1 MKLDA
6 STTPNLLTPYFKG
19 SLGATVS
26 RPAKMSTWIAILVS
40 VSLTVA
46 VSAHA
51 QEGNDPPDTPEEMAS
66 QHESLNLL
74 RQSRYVELDGKM
86 NGIQRSYEFGRITD
100 ERLLHE
106 FRAFYDTDPA
116 LAGRYD
122 AWVEKM
128 PRSYSALV
136 ARGIY
141 LRYLGKQVRG
151 GAYIEDTP
159 RQQIEAMSTY
169 LARAMRDYNASLTLT
184 KKPLLTYHSIIA
196 VTMLD
201 AMIGGDDLARRMLNE
216 SIRVD
221 PRNFVVRYKYFASLQ
236 TRWGGSL
243 QQMLD
248 FEKQARA
255 AGLSDAQ
262 LRYFANMLV
271 AERRWVQ
278 TGGRCCK

>member
-1 MKLDA
+1 MLR
-6 STTPNLLTPYFKG
+6 L
-19 SLGATVS
+19 
-26 RPAKMSTWIAILVS
+26 AKMSIRVAILVS
-40 VSLTVA
+40 VSITA
-46 VSAHA
+46 ACSARA
-51 QEGNDPPDTPEEMAS
+51 QEGTDPADTPEEIAS

-74 RQSRYVELDGKM
+74 RQARYVELDGKM
-86 NGIQRSYEFGRITD
+86 NGIQRSYESGKITD

-106 FRAFYDTDPA
+106 FRAFYNTDPT
-116 LAGRYD
+116 LADRYD

-128 PRSYSALV
+128 PRSYSALL

-141 LRYLGKQVRG
+141 LRYLGKEARG
-151 GAYIEDTP
+151 SAYIDDTP
-159 RQQIEAMSTY
+159 RRQIEIMSTY
-169 LARAMRDYNASLTLT
+169 LTKAMRDYNASLTLT
-184 KKPLLTYHSIIA
+184 EKPLLTYHSIIA

-201 AMIGGDDLARRMLNE
+201 AVVGGDDLAKRMLNE

-262 LRYFANMLV
+262 LRYFATMLV
-271 AERRWVQ
+271 AERRWVE

>member
-1 MKLDA
+1 
-6 STTPNLLTPYFKG
+6 
-19 SLGATVS
+19 VS
-26 RPAKMSTWIAILVS
+26 RLAKMSTRVAILL
-40 VSLTVA
+40 SLSMPTA
-46 VSAHA
+46 DCAHA
-51 QEGNDPPDTPEEMAS
+51 QEANDPPDTPQEIAS
-66 QHESLNLL
+66 QDESLNLL
-74 RQSRYVELDGKM
+74 RQSRYVELDAKM
-86 NGIQRSYEFGRITD
+86 NGIQRSYELGKITD
-100 ERLLHE
+100 EQLLHE

-122 AWVEKM
+122 AWIEKM
-128 PRSYSALV
+128 PRSYSALL

-141 LRYLGKQVRG
+141 LRYLGKQARG
-151 GAYIEDTP
+151 SAYIDDTP
-159 RQQIEAMSTY
+159 RQQIEGMSKYLVKAM
-169 LARAMRDYNASLTLT
+169 ADYNASLTLT

-201 AMIGGDDLARRMLNE
+201 AVMGYDDLARRMLNE

-243 QQMLD
+243 EQMLD

-255 AGLSDAQ
+255 AGLSDVQ
-262 LRYFANMLV
+262 LRYFANMIV
-271 AERRWVQ
+271 AERRWVE

>member
-1 MKLDA
+1 
-6 STTPNLLTPYFKG
+6 
-19 SLGATVS
+19 
-26 RPAKMSTWIAILVS
+26 MSAPVAILISLS
-40 VSLTVA
+40 VSTA
-46 VSAHA
+46 VLAHA
-51 QEGNDPPDTPEEMAS
+51 QEANDPPDTPEETAS
-66 QHESLNLL
+66 QQESLNFL
-74 RQSRYVELDGKM
+74 RQARYVELDAKM
-86 NGIQRSYEFGRITD
+86 NGIQRAYELGKITD
-100 ERLLHE
+100 DRLLHE

-116 LAGRYD
+116 LNQRYN
-122 AWVEKM
+122 AWIEKM
-128 PRSYSALV
+128 PRSYSALL

-141 LRYLGKQVRG
+141 LRYLGKQARG
-151 GAYIEDTP
+151 GAYIDNTP
-159 RQQIEAMSTY
+159 RQRIELMSTY
-169 LARAMRDYNASLTLT
+169 MAKAMRDYNASLTLT

-196 VTMLD
+196 VTMFEPV
-201 AMIGGDDLARRMLNE
+201 MGDDGLARRMLDE

-243 QQMLD
+243 EQMLD

-262 LRYFANMLV
+262 LRYFASMLA

>member
-1 MKLDA
+1 
-6 STTPNLLTPYFKG
+6 
-19 SLGATVS
+19 
-26 RPAKMSTWIAILVS
+26 MSTRVAILVS
-40 VSLTVA
+40 VSITAA
-46 VSAHA
+46 VCAHS
-51 QEGNDPPDTPEEMAS
+51 QESNDPSSTPEEIDS
-66 QHESLNLL
+66 QQESLNLL
-74 RQSRYVELDGKM
+74 RESRYVELDGKM
-86 NGIQRSYEFGRITD
+86 NGIQRSYELGKITD

-122 AWVEKM
+122 RWVEKI
-128 PRSYSALV
+128 PRSYSALL

-141 LRYLGKQVRG
+141 LRFLGQQARG
-151 GAYIEDTP
+151 SAYIDDTP
-159 RQQIEAMSTY
+159 RQQIDIMSTY
-169 LARAMRDYNASLTLT
+169 LAKAMGDYNVSLTLT
-184 KKPLLTYHSIIA
+184 EKPLLTYHAIIA

-201 AMIGGDDLARRMLNE
+201 AVVGGDDLARRMLDE

-262 LRYFANMLV
+262 LRYFASMLV

>member
-1 MKLDA
+1 
-6 STTPNLLTPYFKG
+6 
-19 SLGATVS
+19 
-26 RPAKMSTWIAILVS
+26 
-40 VSLTVA
+40 
-46 VSAHA
+46 
-51 QEGNDPPDTPEEMAS
+51 MAS
-66 QHESLNLL
+66 QRESLNLL
-74 RQSRYVELDGKM
+74 RQSRYVELDAKM
-86 NGIQRSYEFGRITD
+86 NGIQHSYESGKITD

-116 LAGRYD
+116 LAERYD
-122 AWVEKM
+122 VWVEKM

-141 LRYLGKQVRG
+141 LRFLGKEARG
-151 GAYIEDTP
+151 SAYIDDTP
-159 RQQIEAMSTY
+159 RQQIDDMSTY
-169 LARAMRDYNASLTLT
+169 LAKAMRDYNASLTLT

-196 VTMLD
+196 VTMLEPMVD
-201 AMIGGDDLARRMLNE
+201 GDDLARRMLNE
-216 SIRVD
+216 SIRAD

-243 QQMLD
+243 EQMLD

-262 LRYFANMLV
+262 LRYFANLIV

>member
-1 MKLDA
+1 M
-6 STTPNLLTPYFKG
+6 
-19 SLGATVS
+19 S
-26 RPAKMSTWIAILVS
+26 RLAKMSTRVAILVS
-40 VSLTVA
+40 VSITAA
-46 VSAHA
+46 VCAHS
-51 QEGNDPPDTPEEMAS
+51 QESNDPSNTPEEIES
-66 QHESLNLL
+66 QRESLNLL

-86 NGIQRSYEFGRITD
+86 NGIQGSYESGKITD

-116 LAGRYD
+116 LSGRYD
-122 AWVEKM
+122 SWVEQM
-128 PRSYSALV
+128 PRSYSALL

-141 LRYLGKQVRG
+141 LRFLGQQARG
-151 GAYIEDTP
+151 TAYIDDTP
-159 RQQIEAMSTY
+159 RRQIDIMSTY
-169 LARAMRDYNASLTLT
+169 LTKAMRDYNASLTLT
-184 KKPLLTYHSIIA
+184 KKPLLTYHAIIA

-201 AMIGGDDLARRMLNE
+201 AVVGGDDLARRMLNE

-243 QQMLD
+243 EQMLD

>member
-1 MKLDA
+1 
-6 STTPNLLTPYFKG
+6 
-19 SLGATVS
+19 VS
-26 RPAKMSTWIAILVS
+26 RLAKMSTRVAILVS
-40 VSLTVA
+40 LSMPA
-46 VSAHA
+46 AIAAHA
-51 QEGNDPPDTPEEMAS
+51 QEGNDPPDTPQEMAS
-66 QHESLNLL
+66 QRESLNLL
-74 RQSRYVELDGKM
+74 RQSHYVELDAKM
-86 NGIQRSYEFGRITD
+86 NGIQRSYELGKITD

-122 AWVEKM
+122 AWIEKM
-128 PRSYSALV
+128 PRSYSALL

-141 LRYLGKQVRG
+141 LRYLGKQARG
-151 GAYIEDTP
+151 SAYIEDTP
-159 RQQIEAMSTY
+159 RQRIELMSAY
-169 LARAMRDYNASLTLT
+169 LAKARRDYDASLTLT

-201 AMIGGDDLARRMLNE
+201 AVMGDDDLARKMLNE

-221 PRNFVVRYKYFASLQ
+221 PRNFAVRYKYFASLQ

-243 QQMLD
+243 EQMLD

-255 AGLSDAQ
+255 AGLSDVQ
-262 LRYFANMLV
+262 LRYFANMIV

>member
-1 MKLDA
+1 MSRLAKT
-6 STTPNLLTPYFKG
+6 STR
-19 SLGATVS
+19 V
-26 RPAKMSTWIAILVS
+26 AILVS
-40 VSLTVA
+40 VSITA
-46 VSAHA
+46 ACSTHA
-51 QEGNDPPDTPEEMAS
+51 QESNDPPNTAEEVAS
-66 QHESLNLL
+66 QRESLNLL
-74 RQSRYVELDGKM
+74 RQSRYVELDAKM
-86 NGIQRSYEFGRITD
+86 NGIQHSYESGKITD

-116 LAGRYD
+116 LAERYD
-122 AWVEKM
+122 VWVEKM

-141 LRYLGKQVRG
+141 LRYLGKQARG
-151 GAYIEDTP
+151 SSYIDDTP
-159 RQQIEAMSTY
+159 RHQIDDMSTY
-169 LARAMRDYNASLTLT
+169 LAKAMRDYNASLTLT

-196 VTMLD
+196 VTMLEPMVD
-201 AMIGGDDLARRMLNE
+201 GDDLARRMLNE
-216 SIRVD
+216 SIRAD

-262 LRYFANMLV
+262 LRYFATMLV
-271 AERRWVQ
+271 AERRWVE

>member
-1 MKLDA
+1 
-6 STTPNLLTPYFKG
+6 
-19 SLGATVS
+19 
-26 RPAKMSTWIAILVS
+26 MSTRVAILVS
-40 VSLTVA
+40 ISITA
-46 VSAHA
+46 ACSAHA
-51 QEGNDPPDTPEEMAS
+51 ENTNDPPSSPEEMAS
-66 QHESLNLL
+66 QQESLNLL
-74 RQSRYVELDGKM
+74 HQSLYVELDGKM
-86 NGIQRSYEFGRITD
+86 NGIQRSYEVGSITD

-106 FRAFYDTDPA
+106 FRAFYDTDSA

-122 AWVEKM
+122 AWVEQM
-128 PRSYSALV
+128 PRSYSALL

-141 LRYLGKQVRG
+141 LRFLGQQARG
-151 GAYIEDTP
+151 SAYIDDTP
-159 RQQIEAMSTY
+159 RRQIDIMSTY
-169 LARAMRDYNASLTLT
+169 LTKAMRDYNASLTLT
-184 KKPLLTYHSIIA
+184 KKPLLTYHAIIA

-201 AMIGGDDLARRMLNE
+201 AVVGGDDLARRMLDE

-243 QQMLD
+243 EQMLD

-262 LRYFANMLV
+262 LRYFATMLV

>member
-1 MKLDA
+1 M
-6 STTPNLLTPYFKG
+6 
-19 SLGATVS
+19 S
-26 RPAKMSTWIAILVS
+26 RLAKMSTQVAILVS
-40 VSLTVA
+40 LSITAA

-51 QEGNDPPDTPEEMAS
+51 QEANDPPNTPEEIAS

-74 RQSRYVELDGKM
+74 RQSHYVELDGKM
-86 NGIQRSYEFGRITD
+86 NGIQRSYEFGEITD

-106 FRAFYDTDPA
+106 LRAFYDTDPA

-122 AWVEKM
+122 AWIDKM
-128 PRSYSALV
+128 PRSYSALL

-141 LRYLGKQVRG
+141 LRFLGKQARG
-151 GAYIEDTP
+151 SAYIDDTP
-159 RQQIEAMSTY
+159 RQQIELMSRY
-169 LARAMRDYNASLTLT
+169 LAKAMGDYNASLTLT
-184 KKPLLTYHSIIA
+184 KKPLLTYHSMIA

-201 AMIGGDDLARRMLNE
+201 AVMGGDDLARRMLNE

-243 QQMLD
+243 EQMLA

-255 AGLSDAQ
+255 AGLSDVQ
-262 LRYFANMLV
+262 LRYFASMIA

>member
-1 MKLDA
+1 
-6 STTPNLLTPYFKG
+6 
-19 SLGATVS
+19 
-26 RPAKMSTWIAILVS
+26 MSTRLAILVS
-40 VSLTVA
+40 FSIIA
-46 VSAHA
+46 SVSAHA
-51 QEGNDPPDTPEEMAS
+51 QGDPPNTPEEMAS
-66 QHESLNLL
+66 QQDSLNLL
-74 RQSRYVELDGKM
+74 RQSRYVELDAKM
-86 NGIQRSYEFGRITD
+86 NGIQRSYESGKITD

-106 FRAFYDTDPA
+106 FRAFYDTDPG

-128 PRSYSALV
+128 PHSYSALMG
-136 ARGIY
+136 RGIY
-141 LRYLGKQVRG
+141 LRFRG
-151 GAYIEDTP
+151 TQARGTAYIDDTP
-159 RQQIEAMSTY
+159 RQQIEVMSAY
-169 LARAMRDYNASLTLT
+169 LAKAMRDYNASLTLT
-184 KKPLLTYHSIIA
+184 NKPLLTYHSIIA
-196 VTMLD
+196 VTMLEPMVD
-201 AMIGGDDLARRMLNE
+201 GDDLARRMLNE

-243 QQMLD
+243 QQMLE

>member
-1 MKLDA
+1 MHA
-6 STTPNLLTPYFKG
+6 TTPNLQTPYFKG

-40 VSLTVA
+40 VAITA
-46 VSAHA
+46 AGSAHA
-51 QEGNDPPDTPEEMAS
+51 QEANDPPDTPEEMAS
-66 QHESLNLL
+66 QQQSLNLL

-86 NGIQRSYEFGRITD
+86 NGIQRSYESGKITD

-122 AWVEKM
+122 AWVEQL

-141 LRYLGKQVRG
+141 LRYVGKQARG
-151 GAYIEDTP
+151 TAYIEDTP
-159 RQQIEAMSTY
+159 PRQIAIMSTY
-169 LARAMRDYNASLTLT
+169 VSKAMRDYNASLTLT

-196 VTMLD
+196 ATMLD
-201 AMIGGDDLARRMLNE
+201 AMPGGDELARRMLDE

-243 QQMLD
+243 PQMLE

-255 AGLSDAQ
+255 AGLSDVQ

>member
-1 MKLDA
+1 MPTA
-6 STTPNLLTPYFKG
+6 
-19 SLGATVS
+19 
-26 RPAKMSTWIAILVS
+26 VS
-40 VSLTVA
+40 V
-46 VSAHA
+46 HA
-51 QEGNDPPDTPEEMAS
+51 QDANDPPNTPQEIAS
-66 QHESLNLL
+66 QRESLNLL
-74 RQSRYVELDGKM
+74 RQARYVELDAKM
-86 NGIQRSYEFGRITD
+86 NGIQRSYELGRITD

-116 LAGRYD
+116 LASRYN
-122 AWVEKM
+122 AWIEKM
-128 PRSYSALV
+128 PRSYSASL

-151 GAYIEDTP
+151 SAYIDDTP
-159 RQQIEAMSTY
+159 RQQIELMSTY

-196 VTMLD
+196 VTMLEAVMGD
-201 AMIGGDDLARRMLNE
+201 DDLARRMLNE

-243 QQMLD
+243 EQMLD

-262 LRYFANMLV
+262 LKYFATMLV

>member
-1 MKLDA
+1 
-6 STTPNLLTPYFKG
+6 
-19 SLGATVS
+19 
-26 RPAKMSTWIAILVS
+26 MSTRVAILVS
-40 VSLTVA
+40 VSITAA
-46 VSAHA
+46 VCAHS
-51 QEGNDPPDTPEEMAS
+51 QESQESTDPPNTPEEMAS
-66 QHESLNLL
+66 QLESLNLL
-74 RQSRYVELDGKM
+74 RQSRYAELDGKM
-86 NGIQRSYEFGRITD
+86 NGIQRSYESGTITD

-116 LAGRYD
+116 LSGRYD

-128 PRSYSALV
+128 PGSYSALL
-136 ARGIY
+136 ARVIY
-141 LRYLGKQVRG
+141 LRFVVKEARG
-151 GAYIEDTP
+151 SADIDDTP
-159 RQQIEAMSTY
+159 RRQIEIMSTY
-169 LARAMRDYNASLTLT
+169 LTKATRDYNASLTLT

-201 AMIGGDDLARRMLNE
+201 AVVGGDDLARRMLDE

-243 QQMLD
+243 EQMLD

-255 AGLSDAQ
+255 AGLSNAQ
-262 LRYFANMLV
+262 LRYFATLLV
-271 AERRWVQ
+271 AERRWIE

>member
-1 MKLDA
+1 M
-6 STTPNLLTPYFKG
+6 
-19 SLGATVS
+19 
-26 RPAKMSTWIAILVS
+26 
-40 VSLTVA
+40 
-46 VSAHA
+46 
-51 QEGNDPPDTPEEMAS
+51 
-66 QHESLNLL
+66 NLL
-74 RQSRYVELDGKM
+74 RESRYVELDGKM
-86 NGIQRSYEFGRITD
+86 NGIQRSYELGKITD

-122 AWVEKM
+122 RWVEQM
-128 PRSYSALV
+128 PRSYSALL

-141 LRYLGKQVRG
+141 LRFLGQQARG
-151 GAYIEDTP
+151 SAYIDDTP
-159 RQQIEAMSTY
+159 RQQIDIMSTY
-169 LARAMRDYNASLTLT
+169 LAKAMGDYNVSLTLT
-184 KKPLLTYHSIIA
+184 EKPLLTYHAIIA

-201 AMIGGDDLARRMLNE
+201 AVVGGDDLARRMLDE

-221 PRNFVVRYKYFASLQ
+221 QRNFVVRYKYFASLQ

-243 QQMLD
+243 EQMLD

-262 LRYFANMLV
+262 LRYFATMLV
-271 AERRWVQ
+271 AERRWVE

>member
-1 MKLDA
+1 
-6 STTPNLLTPYFKG
+6 
-19 SLGATVS
+19 VS
-26 RPAKMSTWIAILVS
+26 RLAKMSIRVAILVS
-40 VSLTVA
+40 VSMTA
-46 VSAHA
+46 ACSAHA
-51 QEGNDPPDTPEEMAS
+51 QDANDPPSTPEEIAS
-66 QHESLNLL
+66 QHESVNLL

-86 NGIQRSYEFGRITD
+86 NGIQRSYESGIITD

-116 LAGRYD
+116 LADRYD

-128 PRSYSALV
+128 PRSYSALL

-141 LRYLGKQVRG
+141 LRFLGKEARG
-151 GAYIEDTP
+151 SAYIDDTP
-159 RQQIEAMSTY
+159 RRQIDIMSTY
-169 LARAMRDYNASLTLT
+169 LTNAMRDYNASLTLT

-201 AMIGGDDLARRMLNE
+201 AMVGGDDLARRMLNE

-221 PRNFVVRYKYFASLQ
+221 PGNFVVRYKYFASLQ

-243 QQMLD
+243 EQMLE

-262 LRYFANMLV
+262 LRSFAAMLV
-271 AERRWVQ
+271 AERRWVE